1 MSKPKAH
8 VAKWKKEQVKKVE
21 ELISKYKIIGIADLT
36 SVGSNSLQVM
46 KRKLKPG
53 TEVYMTRANLLNIVF
68 KNLNSKFPNIEQLGP
83 KMRGMTS
90 LVLTNDNPFKLASTL
105 NKSKIPAP
113 AKAGDIAPGDI
124 KIPAGPT
131 AFPPGPII
139 GELGQLGIKTG
150 VEAGKVSVKAEKV
163 VVKAGEEVPKNVATV
178 LTRLQI
184 NPMEIGINLIAAYE
198 NGKTFDAQILN
209 IDEKE
214 FNNKLM
220 TAISDAAKL
229 AYSLKYFTKENI
241 KMFLQEA
248 QINAAKLADSQDII
262 TSENVSRILGKAE
275 ASAQNLKTTANI
287 PDAPQSPGDS
297 HQRQEDVAK
306 DVLKNL
312 QDKKI
317 QEGKT

>member
-1 MSKPKAH
+1 MSKPKAY
-8 VAKWKKEQVKKVE
+8 VAKWKEEEVKKVE
-21 ELISKYKIIGIADLT
+21 DIISKYKIVGIADLT

-46 KRKLKPG
+46 KKKLKPQ
-53 TEVYMTRANLLNIVF
+53 TQVYMTRASLLSIAFENLKKKYPSIDL
-68 KNLNSKFPNIEQLGP
+68 LTP
-83 KMRGMTS
+83 KMRGMTA

-113 AKAGDIAPGDI
+113 AKGGDIAPNDI
-124 KIPAGPT
+124 TIPAGPT

-150 VEAGKVSVKAEKV
+150 VEAGKVAVKEDKV
-163 VVKAGEEVPKNVATV
+163 VTKAGEEVTKNVATV

-198 NGKTFDAQILN
+198 DGTTFDAHVLN

-214 FNNKLM
+214 FNNKLT

-229 AYSLKYFTKENI
+229 AYSVKYFTKENI
-241 KMFLQEA
+241 EMFLQEA
-248 QINAAKLADSQDII
+248 QISAATLADSQDIL
-262 TSENVSRILGKAE
+262 TNENVARILGKAE
-275 ASAQNLKTTANI
+275 ASANSLKTTANI
-287 PDAPQSPGDS
+287 PDAPQSQGDT
-297 HQRQEDVAK
+297 QQKQEDVAK